1 MTDPSDV
8 QRPPSNRRQ
17 AVVRSLLSLVV
28 VLAIFAGVLPRVAD
42 VSDVW
47 AQAADMTG
55 LEVATLAALACW
67 NLFTY
72 VLVYVASLPGLRL
85 VQAAIV
91 TQASTAIANTVPGGA
106 GFGIGVTW
114 AMFSSWGFRR
124 PDIALSV
131 LVTGVWNIFAKLG
144 LPVLAL
150 ALVAVEG
157 ESTAGS
163 VAAAGAGVAALA
175 AAVAVFAVMLRSE
188 AGARTVGGLAARLVT
203 RARTVVGR
211 PPVHGWEEAATE
223 FRSTTNEL
231 LRTRWLP
238 LTVAT
243 LVSHLTLY
251 AVLLLSLRHV
261 GVSQDEVSW
270 AAVLAAYAFVRLIS
284 ALPLTPGG
292 LGVVE
297 LGLTA
302 ALVAAGGDQTG
313 VVAAVLVYRALTY
326 LLPIPVGAV
335 AFLAWRRG
343 SGARAPAVTGAR
355 LRRDTAEPATTP
367 PVRNLS

>member
-1 MTDPSDV
+1 VSESDV
-8 QRPPSNRRQ
+8 DQPSSTRGRVVRGLVSM
-17 AVVRSLLSLVV
+17 AVVV
-28 VLAIFAGVLPRVAD
+28 AIFVGVLPRVAD
-42 VSDVW
+42 LSDVW
-47 AQAADMTG
+47 RQISAMTG
-55 LEVATLAALACW
+55 LEVVSLLLLASW
-67 NLFTY
+67 NLATY
-72 VLVYVASLPGLRL
+72 TFVYMASLPGLRASQGL
-85 VQAAIV
+85 IV
-91 TQASTAIANTVPGGA
+91 TEASTAIANTVPGGA

-124 PDIALSV
+124 PEIALSV

-163 VAAAGAGVAALA
+163 VAAAGAGVVVIVG
-175 AAVAVFAVMLRSE
+175 AVAVFAVMLRSE
-188 AGARTVGGLAARLVT
+188 VGARRVGGGAERLASRALRL
-203 RARTVVGR
+203 VGR
-211 PPVHGWEEAATE
+211 PAVSGWEEAASE
-223 FRSTTNEL
+223 FRTTTTEL
-231 LRTRWLP
+231 LRTRWLA

-251 AVLLLSLRHV
+251 TVLLLTLRHV
-261 GVSQDEVSW
+261 GVSEREVSF

-302 ALVAAGGDQTG
+302 ALVAAGGEQAA

-335 AFLAWRRG
+335 AFLVWRNG
-343 SGARAPAVTGAR
+343 AGARSGQLAG
-355 LRRDTAEPATTP
+355 PATSNRAP
-367 PVRNLS
+367 

>member
-1 MTDPSDV
+1 
-8 QRPPSNRRQ
+8 
-17 AVVRSLLSLVV
+17 VRGIVSVAV
-28 VLAIFAGVLPRVAD
+28 VLAIFVGVLPRVAD
-42 VSDVW
+42 ISDVW
-47 AQAADMTG
+47 RQISAMTG
-55 LEVATLAALACW
+55 LEVVSLLLLAVW
-67 NLFTY
+67 NLSTY
-72 VLVYVASLPGLRL
+72 VLVYLASLPGLTAA
-85 VQAAIV
+85 QAAMV

-124 PDIALSV
+124 PEITLSV

-144 LPVLAL
+144 LPVVAL

-163 VAAAGAGVAALA
+163 VAAAAAGVVALVG
-175 AAVAVFAVMLRSE
+175 AVVAFAVMLRSE
-188 AGARTVGGLAARLVT
+188 AGARRVGGAAERLASRARRLV
-203 RARTVVGR
+203 GR
-211 PPVHGWEEAATE
+211 SPVSGWEVAASE
-223 FRSTTNEL
+223 FRATTNDL
-231 LRTRWLP
+231 LRTRWLA

-251 AVLLLSLRHV
+251 AVLLLTLRHV
-261 GVSQDEVSW
+261 GVSEEDVSW
-270 AAVLAAYAFVRLIS
+270 TAVLAAYAFVRLIS

-302 ALVAAGGDQTG
+302 ALVAAGGGETG

-335 AFLAWRRG
+335 AFLVWRNG
-343 SGARAPAVTGAR
+343 AGARPAQPAAASPSTSRGA
-355 LRRDTAEPATTP
+355 
-367 PVRNLS
+367 S